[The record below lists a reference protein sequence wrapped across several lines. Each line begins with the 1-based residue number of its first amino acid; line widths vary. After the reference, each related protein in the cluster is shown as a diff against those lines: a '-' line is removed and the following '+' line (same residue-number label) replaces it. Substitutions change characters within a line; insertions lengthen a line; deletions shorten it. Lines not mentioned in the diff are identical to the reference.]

1 MIYTAKRDSENWII
15 LDGEN
20 VTISKAKLQFKNH
33 NAYGKIV
40 ITNNQYELLYNPL
53 AFKNNR
59 PRVNIFKGKK
69 NENDAVYKSFKF
81 DKKYGLYR
89 YYQLRLDKHSY
100 YCYLLKSNKE
110 NIKYYIYDHETL
122 ICVMESVSS
131 KQYEVVDLYMLN
143 EGHLSV
149 ALLFLLS
156 IQIFNNQ
163 QSIGISKYAPAPLH
177 PSDNQF
183 IFHVKENYLKEHLSY
198 D

>member
-20 VTISKAKLQFKNH
+20 VTISKAKLQFKN
-33 NAYGKIV
+33 NNVYGKIV
-40 ITNNQYELLYNPL
+40 IINNQYELLYNPL

-100 YCYLLKSNKE
+100 Y
-110 NIKYYIYDHETL
+110 
-122 ICVMESVSS
+122 SS
-131 KQYEVVDLYMLN
+131 K
-143 EGHLSV
+143 
-149 ALLFLLS
+149 
-156 IQIFNNQ
+156 
-163 QSIGISKYAPAPLH
+163 ISKFDKSTGCSSNRNIISINLR
-177 PSDNQF
+177 
-183 IFHVKENYLKEHLSY
+183 HLL
-198 D
+198 